1 MPNPFN
7 PPFPGRD
14 DRTKLVSAGNMTEAS
29 STNFTDL
36 LLQS

>member
-1 MPNPFN
+1 MPDPFS

-14 DRTKLVSAGNMTEAS
+14 DQTELVSAENMTEAS

-36 LLQS
+36 PLQS